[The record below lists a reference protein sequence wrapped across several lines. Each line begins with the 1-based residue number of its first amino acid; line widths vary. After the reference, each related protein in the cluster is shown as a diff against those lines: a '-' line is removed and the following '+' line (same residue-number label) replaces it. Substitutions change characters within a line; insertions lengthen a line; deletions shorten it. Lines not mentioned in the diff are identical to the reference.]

1 MLDRKSSVLQG
12 LLSLHPSPRYLEI
25 GVRAGERFHA
35 VDAARKVAVDPVF
48 KFSTGKAR
56 EKHPEASYH
65 EVTSDTYFGQIAA
78 PSDKFD
84 VIFLDGLHTFEQ
96 TLRDFTNSIHFL
108 SEKGTIL
115 IDDVVPVSYFASIGD
130 LGLFRT
136 LRQADKEIP
145 ASWMGDVYRLVYFI
159 ETFFQQYRF
168 RTTTPQSQLV
178 IWRGRRE
185 SVPDRSV
192 EAVARTGFERVL
204 LDKELYRFAPFEEIL
219 NEIRASL
226 HNAANVSSVPRRQ

>member
-1 MLDRKSSVLQG
+1 MKDRKADVLRG

-25 GVRAGERFHA
+25 GVRAGERFFA
-35 VDAARKVAVDPVF
+35 VEAARKVAVDPVF
-48 KFSTGKAR
+48 QFNTRKAR
-56 EKHPEASYH
+56 EKYPESSYH
-65 EVTSDTYFGQIAA
+65 EVTSDTYFGRIAD

-96 TLRDFTNSIHFL
+96 TLRDFANSIHFL

-115 IDDVVPVSYFASIGD
+115 IDDVVPVSYFASLGD
-130 LGLFRT
+130 LALFRT
-136 LRQADKEIP
+136 LRQNDKEI
-145 ASWMGDVYRLVYFI
+145 AGSWMGDVYRLVFFI

-168 RTTTPQSQLV
+168 RTTRPQAQLV
-178 IWRGRRE
+178 VWRGRRE

-192 EAVARTGFERVL
+192 EGVARLGFERVL
-204 LDKELYRFAPFEEIL
+204 LDKDVYRFAPFDEIL

-226 HNAANVSSVPRRQ
+226 HNAVDVSSAPRQP

>member
-1 MLDRKSSVLQG
+1 MLQG

-35 VDAARKVAVDPVF
+35 VEAARKVAVDPVF
-48 KFSTGKAR
+48 KFNTGNAR
-56 EKHPEASYH
+56 EKYPESTYH
-65 EVTSDTYFGQIAA
+65 QVTSDTYFGRIAA
-78 PSDKFD
+78 YLSDKFD

-130 LGLFRT
+130 LALFRT
-136 LRQADKEIP
+136 LRQNDREIA
-145 ASWMGDVYRLVYFI
+145 ASWMGDVYRLMYFI

-168 RTTTPQSQLV
+168 RTTRPQAQLV
-178 IWRGRRE
+178 VWRGRRE
-185 SVPDRSV
+185 LVPDRSV
-192 EAVARTGFERVL
+192 EAVARMGFERVL
-204 LDKELYRFAPFEEIL
+204 LDKDIYRFAPFDEIL

-226 HNAANVSSVPRRQ
+226 HR

>member
-1 MLDRKSSVLQG
+1 MPDRKSDVLRG

-35 VDAARKVAVDPVF
+35 VEAAKKVAVDPVF
-48 KFSTGKAR
+48 QFNEGKAR
-56 EKHPEASYH
+56 VKYPEAAYH
-65 EVTSDTYFGQIAA
+65 QVTSDIYFGQIAD

-96 TLRDFTNSIHFL
+96 TLRDFTNSIYFL

-130 LGLFRT
+130 LALFRA
-136 LRQADKEIP
+136 LRQKDKEI
-145 ASWMGDVYRLVYFI
+145 AGSWMGDVYRLVFFI
-159 ETFFQQYRF
+159 ETFFQQFRF
-168 RTTTPQSQLV
+168 RTTRPQSQLV
-178 IWRGRRE
+178 VWRGRRE

-192 EAVARTGFERVL
+192 EGVARTGFERVL
-204 LDKELYRFAPFEEIL
+204 LDKEVYRFAPFDEIL

-226 HNAANVSSVPRRQ
+226 HD